1 MKKINILLFYLF
13 YSITARA
20 DDAVGSDMPLDKPSS
35 TFGGGLG
42 LIWDKITHTSIIS
55 QITNTAWI
63 LAVAM
68 IITVMATGVFNY
80 HENIMKS
87 VLKVLVTLMAVG
99 ILIYWGTNA
108 K

>member
-1 MKKINILLFYLF
+1 MKKINLLLFYLF

-20 DDAVGSDMPLDKPSS
+20 DVVGSDMPLDKPSS

-42 LIWDKITHTSIIS
+42 LIWAKIADLKIVT
-55 QITNTAWI
+55 QITSTAWI

-68 IITVMATGVFNY
+68 IITVMATGVFSH

-87 VLKVLVTLMAVG
+87 VLKILVTLLAVG
-99 ILIYWGTNA
+99 ILMYWGTNA
-108 K
+108 G